1 MRFCYLGDTIEA
13 RECAGECTLE
23 RVKNGW
29 GKCRDLLPSVI
40 SRHLDLGVKV
50 RLYSTYV
57 CSVTIYVIETLLVKE
72 SDVIGLEK
80 VTEG

>member
-50 RLYSTYV
+50 RLYSTCV
-57 CSVTIYVIETLLVKE
+57 
-72 SDVIGLEK
+72 
-80 VTEG
+80 